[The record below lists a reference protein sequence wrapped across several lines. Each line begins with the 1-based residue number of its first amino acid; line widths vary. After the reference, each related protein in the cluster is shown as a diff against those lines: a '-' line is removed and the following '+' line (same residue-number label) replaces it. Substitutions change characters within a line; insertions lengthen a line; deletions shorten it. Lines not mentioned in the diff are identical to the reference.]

1 MFVLNGKDVRAALP
15 MADCIAAVRDG
26 LIALARGESEQFARF
41 QLKPTSD
48 GPLMGLMPVFRGGKD
63 PAWCVKDVLVAP
75 DNRVRGLDT
84 HQGAILVH
92 DGTTGE
98 LLALVDASAI
108 TALRTAATSAV
119 ATLALARKD
128 SRRIAVVG
136 GGTQARAHVAA
147 LRLVLPQASI
157 VLWAREADQPEQVA
171 ESLGVACARDI
182 ESAVAGA
189 DIVCTTTAS
198 REPLLKRGWIAPGC
212 HINAVGASSP
222 SSREIGT
229 DIVAASEFFVDSRA
243 QALTEC
249 GELLLPI
256 GEGAI
261 DATHIR
267 AEIGDV
273 LAGAHPGRLSTEA
286 VTLFKSLGMAVEDMA
301 ATLRAVANA
310 RDMGL
315 GQHVIWRP
323 A

>member
-15 MADCIAAVRDG
+15 MEDCVAAVRDG
-26 LIALARGESEQFARF
+26 LIGLARGESEQFARF
-41 QLKPTSD
+41 QLKPASA
-48 GPLMGLMPVFRGGKD
+48 GPLMGLMPVFRGGVE
-63 PAWCVKDVLVAP
+63 PVWCVKDVLVAP
-75 DNRVRGLDT
+75 DNRMRGLDT

-128 SRRIAVVG
+128 ARRIAVVG
-136 GGTQARAHVAA
+136 GGTQARAHVEA

-157 VLWAREADQPEQVA
+157 VLWARESDQPEQVA
-171 ESLGVACARDI
+171 ASLGVACAGDI
-182 ESAVAGA
+182 QSAVANA

-198 REPLLKRGWIAPGC
+198 REPLLKREWIAPGC

-222 SSREIGT
+222 VSREIGT

-261 DATHIR
+261 DAAHIR

-273 LAGAHPGRLSTEA
+273 LAGTHPGRSGPEA
-286 VTLFKSLGMAVEDMA
+286 VSIFKSLGMAVEDMA
-301 ATLRAVANA
+301 ATLRAIANA